1 MLYNFLTCIYRIY
14 GKIFWKFKSRF
25 HNLTNLLQADNNK
38 FKDQGLLKYRK
49 ENKMKLGI
57 IGLPNSG
64 KKTLFK
70 LLTGVKVNAPEA
82 KSIPGTA
89 EMRDTRFTYL
99 TNFYKPKKNGP
110 AQIVMELMPDLDKRV
125 IQEGAIFKDIANL
138 DAICFVA
145 RSFKDEA
152 IYHVN
157 GSVNAE
163 RDIDE
168 ITGELILHDLLFIE
182 KRLERLL
189 KNVKKPSADLAKKEE
204 ALLLNFKQH
213 LEKDMPLR
221 TCEISEDDEKLI
233 LSYPFIT
240 LKEMIIAINSDDN
253 ELSDLSLRDRI
264 SAKYESHKIKV
275 MQISAKLEAE
285 IQALESDDERAEFM
299 AASGISESA
308 VNQLSRLCME
318 ALGLISFFTVGE
330 DEVKQWL
337 IRKDSKAP
345 EAAGAIHSDIE
356 RGFIRAEVMKYD
368 EFVEHGSE
376 EKLKQAGKYYIMGK
390 DYTVGDGDL
399 ISFRFNV

>member
-1 MLYNFLTCIYRIY
+1 
-14 GKIFWKFKSRF
+14 
-25 HNLTNLLQADNNK
+25 
-38 FKDQGLLKYRK
+38 
-49 ENKMKLGI
+49 MKLGI

-70 LLTGVKVNAPEA
+70 LLTGVHVNAPEA

-89 EMRDTRFTYL
+89 EMRDTRFTFL
-99 TNFYKPKKNGP
+99 MNFYKPKKNAP

-152 IYHVN
+152 VYHVN
-157 GSVNAE
+157 GSVNPE
-163 RDIDE
+163 RDIDD

-182 KRLERLL
+182 KRMERLV
-189 KNVKKPSADLAKKEE
+189 KNAKKQSADLAKKEE

-213 LEKDMPLR
+213 LENDMPLR
-221 TCEISEDDEKLI
+221 TMEISKDDEKLI

-240 LKEMIIAINSDDN
+240 FKEMIIVINADDN
-253 ELSDLSLRDRI
+253 ELSDMTLKNSL

-299 AASGISESA
+299 EASGITESA

-337 IRKDSKAP
+337 IRKDSTAP

-368 EFVEHGSE
+368 EFVEYGSE
-376 EKLKQAGKYYIMGK
+376 EKLKQAGKFYIMGK